1 MLLKHWKGQLEVLLE
16 LVVLVVLD
24 EEELLVKGTCGRSF
38 TG

>member
-24 EEELLVKGTCGRSF
+24 EEELLVKGTCGRSC